1 MQAVLEEQVSL
12 GTLRHRSLRVNR
24 GTGVLGDTED
34 QESQGTQKHRSLR
47 GHRGTG
53 VSGCLCS
60 CLAFCPR
67 RCSCDSP
74 RTMQCFRIS
83 DIPGGIPATTR
94 KIYISHSKIR
104 QLQLSDFTGLSGLQE
119 LVLFSS
125 GTETTENNTFKA
137 LSNLKV
143 LEVWRNKLTTVPR
156 SLPSSLEVLKL
167 GDNSIRSLHHY
178 DFDGLAKLKV
188 LEIQNNML
196 VTLSFDMFS
205 ALTNIQ
211 RLILDSN
218 GMQSV
223 SGTAKLTQLKYLSL
237 ENNKVLFFYEH
248 FFSHFPSLQYLK
260 LAGNQLA
267 KIPTQLPRSLLSLR
281 LERNHIK
288 NFRVRDIKQL
298 ENLSELNLSG
308 NQLSSAEGVQTIVN
322 LTSLDLSK
330 NLLSSIPNK
339 LPFKL
344 QRLDC
349 SDNQIS
355 RVTAQDMKGLS
366 NLRHLFLDNN
376 GMIQFEDK
384 TLQWCVHLSNLAM
397 EQNLLTSIPQ
407 GLPMTLTRLDLKG
420 NKIDHIGI
428 HDVNNLKQLQVLN
441 LRNNKFT
448 SLDHQ
453 VLECLPRL
461 QHLYLDGNPWNCTCK
476 LLKVRRLLVDKGTD
490 IKEGHCVEP
499 SYCRGEK
506 WMSSE
511 TMLRLCE
518 SSYTFNKAREHVK
531 KLKLNELLD
540 IDTDEDYDYD
550 LIH

>member
-1 MQAVLEEQVSL
+1 MAIIRLLSFVS
-12 GTLRHRSLRVNR
+12 
-24 GTGVLGDTED
+24 
-34 QESQGTQKHRSLR
+34 
-47 GHRGTG
+47 
-53 VSGCLCS
+53 CLCS
-60 CLAFCPR
+60 CLASCPR

-83 DIPGGIPATTR
+83 DIPGGLPASTR
-94 KIYISHSKIR
+94 KLYISHSKIR
-104 QLQLSDFTGLSGLQE
+104 HLQVSDFTGLSGLQE

-137 LSNLKV
+137 LSNLKA
-143 LEVWRNKLTTVPR
+143 LEVWNNKLTAVPR
-156 SLPSSLEVLKL
+156 SLPSNLEILKL
-167 GDNSIRSLHHY
+167 GDNSIRSIHHY
-178 DFDGLAKLKV
+178 DFDGLTKLKV

-196 VTLSFDMFS
+196 VTLSFDKFS

-218 GMQSV
+218 GMLSI
-223 SGTAKLTQLKYLSL
+223 SGTAKLTQLRYLSL
-237 ENNKVLFFYEH
+237 ENNRLLFFHEH
-248 FFSHFPSLQYLK
+248 FFSHFLNLQYLR
-260 LAGNQLA
+260 LGGNQLA
-267 KIPTQLPRSLLSLR
+267 KIPAQLPRSLLSLR

-288 NFRVRDIKQL
+288 NVRVRDVRQL
-298 ENLSELNLSG
+298 ETLSELNLAG
-308 NQLSSAEGVQTIVN
+308 NQLSSADGIQTIVN

-330 NLLSSIPNK
+330 NHLSSLPNK
-339 LPFKL
+339 LPVKI

-355 RVTAQDMKGLS
+355 RVKAQDMKGLS
-366 NLRHLFLDNN
+366 NLKHLFLDNN
-376 GMIQFEDK
+376 GIIQFEEK
-384 TLQWCVHLSNLAM
+384 TLQWCDHISNLAM
-397 EQNLLTSIPQ
+397 EQNLLTLIPQ
-407 GLPMTLTRLDLKG
+407 GLPMTLTRLDLKD
-420 NKIDHIGI
+420 NKIEHIGV
-428 HDVNNLKQLQVLN
+428 HDVNNLKHLQVLN
-441 LRNNKFT
+441 LRNNKIT

-499 SYCRGEK
+499 SYCRGER

-511 TMLRLCE
+511 TIVRLCG
-518 SSYTFNKAREHVK
+518 SSYTFDKGKEKK
-531 KLKLNELLD
+531 KLKLNEMFD
-540 IDTDEDYDYD
+540 IETDEDYDYD